1 MDNTRDIIR
10 HQVLTGK
17 RKGQPL
23 NPKIITLLETVLDWE
38 YGCSLDCKHYIPNS
52 FGDYGCEFEKCP
64 FKEKEFENWR
74 VLRQE
79 SKLMNDKR
87 RLRRAYATIKNEM
100 PWFPDEKEKK
110 GESK

>member
-23 NPKIITLLETVLDWE
+23 NPKVITLLETVLDWE
-38 YGCSLDCKHYIPNS
+38 YGCSLDCKHYIPNAL
-52 FGDYGCEFEKCP
+52 GDYGCEYEKCP
-64 FKEKEFENWR
+64 FTEKQFENWR
-74 VLRQE
+74 VLRAE
-79 SKLMNDKR
+79 SKLMMDKR
-87 RLRRAYATIKNEM
+87 RLRRAYATIKNDM

-110 GESK
+110 VSDG

>member
-52 FGDYGCEFEKCP
+52 FGDYGCEFE
-64 FKEKEFENWR
+64 NWR

-110 GESK
+110 VSDG